1 MQQKFNRL
9 NDKTILKALVDNGK
23 TKATNENKE
32 DEKTNVK
39 IEYKDSKPYEV
50 SDQPRPIR
58 KGTVT

>member
-1 MQQKFNRL
+1 M
-9 NDKTILKALVDNGK
+9 KALVDNGK